1 MNFIDSGVVKEWLA
15 NNNAMINDSLADD
28 LFYKLSSLPW
38 EAGHIDYEKLNHR
51 SADIQE
57 MLSHDGDI
65 IYDNL
70 KAFLKESSFEGN
82 SHVLF
87 WYGKDNPCVV
97 CETKFGLSNI
107 DSAYWGVP
115 GWNYIFSCGFEN
127 NEIKVDYGNILTFDG
142 MNRLILL
149 MN

>member
-15 NNNAMINDSLADD
+15 NNNAMINDSLSDD

-70 KAFLKESSFEGN
+70 KAFLKE
-82 SHVLF
+82 
-87 WYGKDNPCVV
+87 
-97 CETKFGLSNI
+97 
-107 DSAYWGVP
+107 
-115 GWNYIFSCGFEN
+115 
-127 NEIKVDYGNILTFDG
+127 
-142 MNRLILL
+142 
-149 MN
+149 